1 MTMKAELTG
10 IDKRPRGNGL
20 PCLGARR
27 ALSAWFEG
35 WRTDRADSLV
45 RAPIQVGSWP
55 RASAS
60 WLPSWEGSGVGGV
73 LTEFSQAAQIFKWG
87 LPLPTLHEWE
97 EDRGVGN
104 PASLLSLAL
113 SSIRWR
119 RGVFWES
126 FRVGRCPLV
135 GQSIAKTSNIQH
147 PTSNIQRSAAG
158 CTPWCVTVQGA
169 MVGEGAD
176 QCSRPGLRQ
185 RLRRGEGGCAPRSG
199 GFSLI
204 ELIGVLAVIAILAA
218 ALAPS
223 FVRPMDKTAGDSES
237 AALKSIGDAFQ
248 QSILRTRYIPSEADW
263 ATAVATEWGVD
274 TAAVTINARRQPR
287 FFLIDPNLSIA
298 GAGLPYRQ
306 TNSGAVNFPSSPRV
320 MILSSVGNP
329 LPAGIVSG
337 VATAANFTNIW
348 NAADGAVPAGA
359 PAFSG
364 WAGGGDDLKVQ
375 RVDLSPLFV
384 RLQLGWVRSEEH
396 TSELQSH
403 SF

>member
-1 MTMKAELTG
+1 
-10 IDKRPRGNGL
+10 
-20 PCLGARR
+20 
-27 ALSAWFEG
+27 
-35 WRTDRADSLV
+35 
-45 RAPIQVGSWP
+45 
-55 RASAS
+55 
-60 WLPSWEGSGVGGV
+60 
-73 LTEFSQAAQIFKWG
+73 
-87 LPLPTLHEWE
+87 
-97 EDRGVGN
+97 
-104 PASLLSLAL
+104 
-113 SSIRWR
+113 
-119 RGVFWES
+119 
-126 FRVGRCPLV
+126 
-135 GQSIAKTSNIQH
+135 
-147 PTSNIQRSAAG
+147 
-158 CTPWCVTVQGA
+158 

-223 FVRPMDKTAGDSES
+223 FVRPMDKTAGDLES

-384 RLQLGWVRSEEH
+384 RLQLGWVASSHKWPSYSIDADNLAGSISVTNAISDWPGYFIQNSILYLYNYNGSLDSQQILIRDNSFSYDQDTWRGSVGGEFFLNGLDIASVVDRYLAAYPNARAQNGTNQQAIVVQSMINFMDRYDDWASAGFPP
-396 TSELQSH
+396 TSSPTYVAVQSAQAAMKGAVQGQYIKN
-403 SF
+403 SSYNPVEVSCQ